1 MRMGGSGDQ
10 RLFSER
16 QVLASGGQVPGWKKT
31 ALIAVA
37 HTLLRL
43 IHHALQTEKPFEE
56 RHAPA
61 LAEQRKQK

>member
-1 MRMGGSGDQ
+1 
-10 RLFSER
+10 
-16 QVLASGGQVPGWKKT
+16 
-31 ALIAVA
+31 VA